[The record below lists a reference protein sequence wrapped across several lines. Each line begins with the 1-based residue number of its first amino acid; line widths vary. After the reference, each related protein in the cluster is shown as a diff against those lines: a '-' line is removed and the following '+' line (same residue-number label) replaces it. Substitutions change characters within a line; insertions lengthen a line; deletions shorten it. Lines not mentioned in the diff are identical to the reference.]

1 MTKYHINTKG
11 VPAICRANIKA
22 CPCGTIE
29 EHFDTI
35 EQAQEYADKI
45 NKGEAIRQK
54 STRLTKIA
62 DMKEV
67 FEVGMIQHL
76 NNLTAKVERLETNF
90 KNKYKKKSKK
100 EREKLF
106 SQYKQTDLRYQGL
119 RAELNDFYKKAQQT
133 IQERLQANEMIK
145 STKSLLIDFSF
156 SKASSSA
163 YMVYRKQHLDNVVKQ
178 LESEGYVVRVN
189 PATVRKNSDEEV
201 LVRIANHLP
210 KEFYKSGETNDLNVW
225 KHTDVDVLVEYKTTD
240 VSKKMSEKD
249 WNQHLSQMLT
259 ISNNLKKLRSL
270 ILFQH

>member
-11 VPAICRANIKA
+11 VPAVCNANIKA

-29 EHFDTI
+29 EHFDSM
-35 EQAQEYADKI
+35 EKAQEYADKI
-45 NKGEAIRQK
+45 NKGEATRQK
-54 STRLTKIA
+54 SIRLTKIA

-76 NNLTAKVERLETNF
+76 NNLTAKVERLETKF

-106 SQYKQTDLRYQGL
+106 SQYKQTDLRYQEL
-119 RAELNDFYKKAQQT
+119 KAELNDFYKKAQQT
-133 IQERLQANEMIK
+133 FQERLQANDIIK
-145 STKSLLIDFSF
+145 KTKSLLIDFSF

-163 YMVYRKQHLDNVVKQ
+163 YMVYRKQHLNDVVKQ
-178 LESEGYVVRVN
+178 LESEGYVVRLN
-189 PATVRKNSDEEV
+189 PATIKKGNNEEV

-210 KEFYKSGETNDLNVW
+210 KEFYKSGETNDLKVW
-225 KHTDVDVLVEYKTTD
+225 EHTDVDVLVEYKTTD
-240 VSKKMSEKD
+240 VTKKLSEKD
-249 WNQHLSQMLT
+249 WKQHLSQMVKISDNLT
-259 ISNNLKKLRSL
+259 DLRSN